1 MRQKRVLKKGEEREV
16 ERLRQEER
24 RMHRNALTGQDGER
38 GGKERWFA
46 RKNSPTHLLMHTRQV
61 VSLGSVLQW
70 GTG

>member
-38 GGKERWFA
+38 GERKDGLLA
-46 RKNSPTHLLMHTRQV
+46 KTHPHIC
-61 VSLGSVLQW
+61 
-70 GTG
+70 